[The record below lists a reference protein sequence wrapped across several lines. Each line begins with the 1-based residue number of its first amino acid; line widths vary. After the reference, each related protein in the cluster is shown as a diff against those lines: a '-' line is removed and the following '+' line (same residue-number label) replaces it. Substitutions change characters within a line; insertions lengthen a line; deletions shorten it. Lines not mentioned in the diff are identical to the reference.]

1 MAFTL
6 VINPG
11 SSSKKFAL
19 FRETTLILDAYVE
32 RSDDGFLMCSI
43 IGGVQQ
49 KCDLLDIKAYKNSL
63 RNFLQ
68 LAELSEYQI
77 KSEDITR
84 VALRVVAPGTYFQ
97 KHQLITEVYADKLRA
112 SSDLAPLH
120 IPHVLQEI
128 ETVRQFLPQATLI
141 GVSDSAFHATMPEVA
156 RRYSLPP
163 TDAAE
168 LDMYR
173 FGYHGLSVSSVMR
186 RSERVCDQTF
196 SKVIVCHI
204 GSGVSVTALK
214 DGVSIDTSMGY
225 APGSGVVMGSRAGDV
240 DAGALLALMQQKHL
254 KPNDA
259 QVYLQSQG
267 GLRAL
272 GGESDL
278 RLLLDRKACG
288 DAAATLAIEAFVYH
302 LQKTIGAYSA
312 ILGGVEAIY
321 LTATAAERSSALRSA
336 LLRPLGSLGIILD
349 ENKNQAGVSRDGIIS
364 ATDSKVLVAVIKTAE
379 AEELVH
385 QSLTIK

>member
-19 FRETTLILDAYVE
+19 FRDTALILDAYVE
-32 RSDDGFLMCSI
+32 RSDEGFLMCSI
-43 IGGVQQ
+43 VGGVQQ
-49 KCDLLDIKAYKNSL
+49 KCDLLDTKAYKNSL
-63 RNFLQ
+63 HNFLR
-68 LAELSEYQI
+68 LAELSEYEI
-77 KSEDITR
+77 KVSDITR

-97 KHQLITEVYADKLRA
+97 KHQLITSDYEDRLRA

-128 ETVRQFLPQATLI
+128 ETVKQYLPQATLI

-156 RRYSLPP
+156 RGYSLPKA
-163 TDAAE
+163 DAAA
-168 LDMYR
+168 LDIYR

-186 RSERVCDQTF
+186 RSERVCGQTF

-204 GSGVSVTALK
+204 GSGVSVTAIK

-272 GGESDL
+272 GGEFDL
-278 RLLLDRKACG
+278 RLLLERKAHG
-288 DAAATLAIEAFVYH
+288 DKAATLAINSFVYH

-312 ILGGVEAIY
+312 ILGGVEAIF
-321 LTATAAERSSALRSA
+321 LTATAAERSNTLRST
-336 LLRPLGSLGIILD
+336 LLGPLGSIGVTLD
-349 ENKNQAGVSRDGIIS
+349 ESKNQATISRDGIIS

-379 AEELVH
+379 AAELVH

>member
-19 FRETTLILDAYVE
+19 FEGTTLILDAYVE
-32 RSDDGFLMCSI
+32 RSDEGFLMCSI
-43 IGGVQQ
+43 VGGVQQ
-49 KCDLLDIKAYKNSL
+49 ACDVLDTKAYKNSL
-63 RNFLQ
+63 KNFLK
-68 LAELSEYQI
+68 LAELSEY
-77 KSEDITR
+77 KVKAEDITR

-97 KHQLITEVYADKLRA
+97 KHQLITKEYEDKLRA
-112 SSDLAPLH
+112 NSDLAPLH
-120 IPHVLQEI
+120 IPHVLQEV
-128 ETVRQFLPQATLI
+128 ETVRHFLPEAKLI
-141 GVSDSAFHATMPEVA
+141 GVSDSAFHAALPEVA
-156 RRYSLPP
+156 RRYSLPKA
-163 TDAAE
+163 DASE

-186 RSERVCDQTF
+186 RSVRVVGQSF

-214 DGVSIDTSMGY
+214 DGVSVDTSMGY
-225 APGSGVVMGSRAGDV
+225 APGSGVIMGSRSGDV
-240 DAGALLALMQQKHL
+240 DAGALLTLMQQKHL

-259 QVYLQSQG
+259 QVYLQTQG

-278 RLLLDRKACG
+278 RLLLERKSRG
-288 DAAATLAIEAFVYH
+288 DEAATIAIEAFVYH

-312 ILGGVEAIY
+312 ILGGVEAIF
-321 LTATAAERSSALRSA
+321 LTATAAERSSALRSI
-336 LLRPLGSLGIILD
+336 LMRPLGSIGITLD
-349 ENKNQAGVSRDGIIS
+349 ENQNQLCVSRDGIIS
-364 ATDSKVLVAVIKTAE
+364 AKDSKVLVAVIKTAE